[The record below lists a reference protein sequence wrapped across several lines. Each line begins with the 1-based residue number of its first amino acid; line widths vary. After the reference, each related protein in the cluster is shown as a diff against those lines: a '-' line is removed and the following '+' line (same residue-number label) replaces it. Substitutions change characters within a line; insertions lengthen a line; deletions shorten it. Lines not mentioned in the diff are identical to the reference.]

1 MFFYR
6 LSRKYFVF
14 SRNDKKW
21 KTDLFLSGLMT
32 NGGRTAIE
40 NKKTTTKKATAERQT
55 ATTND
60 KKTKKGNG
68 ERQKR

>member
-1 MFFYR
+1 MV
-6 LSRKYFVF
+6 LSAVTSMTK
-14 SRNDKKW
+14 
-21 KTDLFLSGLMT
+21 SGK
-32 NGGRTAIE
+32 TAIK

-68 ERQKR
+68 KRQKR